1 MKQTELI
8 GEHAIVNRSGD
19 LYMDSETRPVIHKV
33 VFVNKQ
39 CKSGL
44 YEVIYESKKYYV
56 AKRNLDIIPGID
68 E

>member
-1 MKQTELI
+1 MI
-8 GEHAIVNRSGD
+8 GEYVTVNSSGD
-19 LYMDSETRPVIHKV
+19 LYMDSDTRPVIHKV

-56 AKRNLDIIPGID
+56 AKRNLT
-68 E
+68 ELKNEYRM

>member
-1 MKQTELI
+1 MI
-8 GEHAIVNRSGD
+8 GEYVTVNRSGD
-19 LYMDSETRPVIHKV
+19 LYMNSDIRPVIHKV

-56 AKRNLDIIPGID
+56 AKRNLDIINKEKFGI